1 METDDLELDT
11 LGDRKTA
18 LFVIISDTDDTFNFI
33 VAMMYT
39 QLFNLLCDKADD
51 FYGGRLPVHVRCLLD
66 EVANIGQI
74 PKLEKLIATIRS
86 REISA
91 CLILQAQS
99 QLKAIYKDNAD
110 TITGNCDTTP
120 EPEDYTGEDGLL
132 YCGKCRKPKE
142 AYFAPDKAAI
152 FGRDRHPAEC
162 DCQKTAREERE
173 AAEKRRR
180 HLDTV
185 EELKRRGFTDPTMR
199 DWTFEND
206 NGRNPQTGL
215 ARRYVEHWEDMRTDN
230 IGCLFWGGV
239 GTGKSYLAGCIA
251 NALMEKEIPV
261 HMTNFALILNDL
273 AASFEGRNEYISRLC
288 RYPLLILDDFGMERG
303 TEYGLEQVFNVIDSR
318 YRSGKPLIV
327 TTNLTLDDLHNP
339 EDTAHSRIYDRLL
352 SMCVPVR
359 FTGDN
364 FRQETAKRKMESM
377 KKLITD

>member
-1 METDDLELDT
+1 MKNEINAVLENMT
-11 LGDRKTA
+11 T
-18 LFVIISDTDDTFNFI
+18 
-33 VAMMYT
+33 
-39 QLFNLLCDKADD
+39 
-51 FYGGRLPVHVRCLLD
+51 
-66 EVANIGQI
+66 
-74 PKLEKLIATIRS
+74 TI
-86 REISA
+86 
-91 CLILQAQS
+91 
-99 QLKAIYKDNAD
+99 
-110 TITGNCDTTP
+110 P

-162 DCQKTAREERE
+162 DCQRTAREERE

-261 HMTNFALILNDL
+261 RMTNFALILNDL

-318 YRSGKPLIV
+318 YRSKKPLIV
-327 TTNLTLDDLHNP
+327 TTNLTLDELKHSKDL
-339 EDTAHSRIYDRLL
+339 ARARIYDRVLER
-352 SMCVPVR
+352 CVPSKINNQNIR
-359 FTGDN
+359 ELN
-364 FRQETAKRKMESM
+364 AAANMQAARKILNSG
-377 KKLITD
+377 T

>member
-1 METDDLELDT
+1 MKNEINAVLENMT
-11 LGDRKTA
+11 T
-18 LFVIISDTDDTFNFI
+18 
-33 VAMMYT
+33 
-39 QLFNLLCDKADD
+39 
-51 FYGGRLPVHVRCLLD
+51 
-66 EVANIGQI
+66 
-74 PKLEKLIATIRS
+74 TI
-86 REISA
+86 
-91 CLILQAQS
+91 
-99 QLKAIYKDNAD
+99 
-110 TITGNCDTTP
+110 P

-162 DCQKTAREERE
+162 DCQRTAREERE

-261 HMTNFALILNDL
+261 RMTNFALILNDL

-318 YRSGKPLIV
+318 YRSKRPLIV
-327 TTNLTLDDLHNP
+327 TTNLTLDELKNP
-339 EDTAHSRIYDRLL
+339 ADISRKRIYDRVLER
-352 SMCVPVR
+352 CVPLKINNRNIRTMNAAMNFSAAKELLVG
-359 FTGDN
+359 GDE
-364 FRQETAKRKMESM
+364 Q
-377 KKLITD
+377 